1 MAKFKVIDPAGGFY
15 IGRRRFGQVF
25 DAPDDFPE
33 KWVEKVPEEQ
43 AASVSEESKAQ
54 KAETLTLA
62 EGGQQVGVD
71 HGEVDLA

>member
-33 KWVEKVPEEQ
+33 KWCEKVEEDTP
-43 AASVSEESKAQ
+43 AQ
-54 KAETLTLA
+54 PAQEKPKPVTLA
-62 EGGQQVGVD
+62 EGGKEVGVD
-71 HGEVDLA
+71 HGEVDFA